1 VVELV
6 ALDDVTE
13 GYLALTARYVEDAGA
28 LAGNT
33 FTNLGSWR
41 DEDIERF
48 IEELS
53 VPLTGIKRQT
63 SNAVV
68 AYHEKMAGLA
78 EKAFK
83 APNLADLDLS
93 TAALRNGAN
102 VRDVYTRPFVQ
113 MRMALANGDQ
123 FTDALKTGSQTATSL
138 ARTEVQL
145 SKRKA
150 SLFARSANDNIVGY
164 LRTLTG
170 SENCA
175 LCYVASTQRYRRGEL
190 MPIHPGCDCGEMP
203 IYGDSDPG
211 QVIDQQ
217 LLDKSHQAVEDRFGF
232 SSATGRDAIDY
243 RKIAI
248 KDHGELGPM
257 LTVKGHKFVGP
268 NNLNLIGKA
277 MPKPPALPPV
287 TDRVSKIRERADRID
302 GATIQADIRQD
313 FLDPKNPT
321 VRTNRKNVTF
331 VQASDRAEKYLDE
344 VLEVGKDVDDEL
356 SRRIKQRIDDLD
368 LPVVDVK
375 AVEAQKNVI
384 KQQID
389 QKTAEII
396 GVKETIQEAVL
407 AQAASTGVSGQALLS
422 FRYSRDFNRI
432 VENRLE
438 KQQPTIARLTAQ
450 KQGLQDEF
458 FALQNQLDDVIAPG
472 SKRFDAI
479 MAEEAANLIAEIRG
493 TSTKA
498 PNLVGPQAMQDL
510 TQKALDLYPA
520 EWVDTFAEQFSTVR
534 VALVKRGSWLNSRD
548 GTARLAISTRKP
560 RIADQDAGFAT
571 AVHEVGHGMEDVIP
585 GVKQMEYVYWQR
597 RAKSDNNKIQ
607 GIFSPRSTSEFGNKD
622 DWREAYTGKS
632 YGLGAN
638 DNYEIFTTGVESLL
652 GGGGHFGDST
662 KGLTVDEDFRRFI
675 LGVLI
680 GL

>member
-1 VVELV
+1 M

-48 IEELS
+48 IEQLS

-78 EKAFK
+78 EKTFK

-472 SKRFDAI
+472 SKRFDRI
-479 MAEEAANLIAEIRG
+479 MADEATKLIEEIRG
-493 TSTKA
+493 SSART
-498 PNLVGPQAMQDL
+498 PDLIGPASKIPGIQQTIPRMLA
-510 TQKALDLYPA
+510 KYPA
-520 EWVDTFAEQFSTVR
+520 QWADTFVDNFPQLTVKQTRRAQWRNKGGVPEIWISSHSPR
-534 VALVKRGSWLNSRD
+534 VKDFGAFDS
-548 GTARLAISTRKP
+548 AAI
-560 RIADQDAGFAT
+560 
-571 AVHEVGHGMEDVIP
+571 HEIGHGMEDVIP
-585 GVKQMEYVYWQR
+585 GLKQMQYAYWQR
-597 RAKSDNNKIQ
+597 RAKSDNNKIE
-607 GIFSPRSTSEFGNKD
+607 GIYSPRSTKEVGSVDE
-622 DWREAYTGKS
+622 WRERYSGKS

-638 DNYEIFTTGVESLL
+638 SNYEIFTTGIESLL
-652 GGGGHFGDST
+652 SGEGYFGDST
-662 KGLTVDEDFRRFI
+662 RGLTVDDDFRQFI

>member
-1 VVELV
+1 M
-6 ALDDVTE
+6 ALDEVTE

-41 DEDIERF
+41 DEDIDRF
-48 IEELS
+48 IEELAG
-53 VPLTGIKRQT
+53 PLTGIKRQT
-63 SNAVV
+63 SNSVI

-78 EKAFK
+78 EKAFT
-83 APNLADLDLS
+83 APSLADLDLS

-102 VRDVYTRPFVQ
+102 VRDVYSRPFVQ
-113 MRMALANGDQ
+113 MRIALANGDQ
-123 FTDALKTGSQTATSL
+123 FSDALQTGSQTATSL

-145 SKRKA
+145 SKRRA

-217 LLDKSHQAVEDRFGF
+217 LLEKSHQAVEDRFGF
-232 SSATGRDAIDY
+232 ASVTGRDTIDY
-243 RKIAI
+243 RKITI
-248 KDHGELGPM
+248 RDHGELGPM
-257 LTVKGHKFVGP
+257 LTVKGHKFIGP
-268 NNLNLIGKA
+268 NNLNKVGKA
-277 MPKPPALPPV
+277 MPKPPALPPQS
-287 TDRVSKIRERADRID
+287 DRVAQIQERASRIN
-302 GATIQADIRQD
+302 GAQIQADIRQD
-313 FLDPKNPT
+313 FLDPKNAT
-321 VRTNRKNVTF
+321 IQTNRKRITV
-331 VQASDRAEKYLDE
+331 VRASDRAEKYLDE

-356 SRRIKQRIDDLD
+356 SRRVKQRIDDLN
-368 LPVVDVK
+368 LPPVDVK
-375 AVEAQKNVI
+375 AVEAQKRVI
-384 KQQID
+384 QQQID
-389 QKTAEII
+389 QKSAEIV
-396 GVKETIQEAVL
+396 GVKTKIQNDVL
-407 AQAASTGVSGQALLS
+407 TQAARSGAADDELLR
-422 FRYSRDFNRI
+422 FRYSPEFNRI
-432 VENRLE
+432 VEGRLAQE
-438 KQQPTIARLTAQ
+438 QATIARLTAQ
-450 KQGLQDEF
+450 KSTLQDQF

-472 SKRFDAI
+472 SKRFDGI
-479 MAEEAANLIAEIRG
+479 MAEEAAKLIKEIRG
-493 TSTKA
+493 TSTRTA
-498 PNLVGPQAMQDL
+498 NLVGPEAMREL
-510 TQKALDLYPA
+510 TQEALDLYPG
-520 EWVDTFAEQFSTVR
+520 EWVDTFAEQFSTVK
-534 VALVKRGSWLNSRD
+534 VSLVKRGYWKNFDD
-548 GTARLAISTRKP
+548 GTATLAISTRTP
-560 RIADQDAGFAT
+560 RVANQSKGFAT

-585 GVKQMEYVYWQR
+585 GLKQMEYTYWQR
-597 RAKSDNNKIQ
+597 RARSDNFRIE

-622 DWREAYTGKS
+622 EWREPYSGKA

-652 GGGGHFGDST
+652 GGAGYFGDTT
-662 KGLTVDEDFRRFI
+662 KGVLVDDDFRQFI